1 MYSTIGTNSHIE
13 RSTIGKKCLI
23 GKNVKITNCYIWNK
37 VEIQDGCEISDS
49 IICDNVIIKKNA
61 KISGGSIVSFGVHV
75 KEGVTVPPA
84 TMASRYSFNSETLQ
98 FEEFKKFENELFDVG
113 LISYIPREC
122 QLSESELLGSQS
134 PYINEEE
141 SDFEEDD
148 DHEEENERIAFLNET
163 KKTLERCHQNK
174 FTIASA
180 IMEMKSLK
188 MTYNME
194 HAECV
199 EAFFPVLMG
208 IIAQMEG
215 SPDDTAK
222 RTKNI

>member
-1 MYSTIGTNSHIE
+1 
-13 RSTIGKKCLI
+13 
-23 GKNVKITNCYIWNK
+23 
-37 VEIQDGCEISDS
+37 
-49 IICDNVIIKKNA
+49 
-61 KISGGSIVSFGVHV
+61 
-75 KEGVTVPPA
+75 
-84 TMASRYSFNSETLQ
+84 
-98 FEEFKKFENELFDVG
+98 
-113 LISYIPREC
+113 
-122 QLSESELLGSQS
+122 LSESELLGSQS
-134 PYINEEE
+134 PYVNDEE
-141 SDFEEDD
+141 SDFEDEDD
-148 DHEEENERIAFLNET
+148 QEEENERIAFLNET

-174 FTIASA
+174 FTVASA

-208 IIAQMEG
+208 IVAQIEG